1 MTDIDKTD
9 KIEIIVDEGTESE
22 RLDSYLASHPDLG
35 LTRSKIQN
43 LIADHAII
51 INGLEANK
59 KQKVKPHDTIIISIA
74 PSEEILLEAE
84 NIPLDIVYNDEYLA
98 VINKQPGLVTHPGTG
113 NKNGTLV
120 NALLYHFP
128 KLSQATDKDRPGIV
142 HRLDKDT
149 SGLLVIAK
157 NDTVH
162 LKLQQAIQAREIK
175 RTYLALICGHLKE
188 DIGEI
193 NLPIGRS
200 INDRKKMTVTNV
212 GSREAITKYKLLVR
226 YRTYDLLEVN
236 LQTGRTHQIR
246 VHFSHLGHPVFG
258 DNEYGGRDKWHKG
271 IFGPERPLAKRLLGM
286 MKRQALH
293 AQKLAFTHPMT
304 GEKIEVVAEPPSNFH
319 KLLQTLNNEGA

>member
-1 MTDIDKTD
+1 MTEIDKTE
-9 KIEIIVDEGTESE
+9 KIEIIVDEGTGQE
-22 RLDSYLASHPDLG
+22 RVDVYLASHPDLE

-43 LIADHAII
+43 LITNHAIVL
-51 INGLEANK
+51 NGIEANK
-59 KQKVKPHDTIIISIA
+59 KQKVKPHDTIIIAIK
-74 PSEEILLEAE
+74 PEEEIRLEAE
-84 NIPLDIVYNDEYLA
+84 DIPLDIVYDDEYLA
-98 VINKQPGLVTHPGTG
+98 VVNKQPGLVTHPGTG
-113 NKNGTLV
+113 NKSGTLV

-162 LKLQQAIQAREIK
+162 LKLQQAIQAREVK
-175 RTYLALICGHLKE
+175 RTYLALVCGHLK
-188 DIGEI
+188 DDFGEI

-212 GSREAITKYKLLVR
+212 GSREAITVYKLLSR

-258 DNEYGGRDKWHKG
+258 DAEYGGRDKWHKG

-293 AQKLAFTHPMT
+293 AQKLAFTHPIT
-304 GEKIEVVAEPPSNFH
+304 GEKIALEAKIPDDYNRVINI
-319 KLLQTLNNEGA
+319 LNNEGA